1 MSLEEIR
8 KRIDAIDTE
17 IIQLLNERARAAME
31 VGKIKDQSNAHVY
44 APAREKQIFDRIAG
58 ENTGPLSADALKSIY
73 KEIISASRSLEK
85 PLTVTYLGPRATF
98 THLAALQKFGSSTT
112 YVSARTISDVFMEV
126 QKGRAD
132 YGVVPIENST
142 DGIVS
147 YTLDM
152 FMESDLKIFSEVMLE
167 VSQNLMAKGR
177 LEDIRKVYSHPQA
190 LGQCRKWLEANLPHA
205 EPVAASSTSQAA
217 ELAEKDPSAAAIA
230 NELAS
235 EIYHLNLLVRR
246 IEDCPNNFTRFLVIG
261 HSMAERGSHDKTSIM
276 FSIKHRAGALSEVLK
291 RFSAHGINLTRIE
304 SRPSRQRAWEYVFFV
319 DLEGHTD
326 DPSIAQALEEAAEC
340 CIFLKNLG
348 SYPSGE

>member
-8 KRIDAIDTE
+8 KKIDHIDTE
-17 IIQLLNERARAAME
+17 IIRLLNERARAAME
-31 VGKIKDQSNAHVY
+31 IGKIKDQANAHIY
-44 APAREKQIFDRIAG
+44 APAREKQIFDKITLK
-58 ENTGPLSADALKSIY
+58 NPGPLSNDALKSIY

-98 THLAALQKFGSSTT
+98 THLAAQQKFGSSTT
-112 YVSARTISDVFMEV
+112 YLPARTISDVFNDV

-167 VSQNLMAKGR
+167 VSQNLMSR
-177 LEDIRKVYSHPQA
+177 SQLQDIKKVYSHPQA
-190 LGQCRKWLEANLPHA
+190 LGQCRKWLEANLPQA
-205 EPVAASSTSQAA
+205 ELIATSSTTQAA
-217 ELAEKDPSAAAIA
+217 ELAEKDADAAAIA

-246 IEDCPNNFTRFLVIG
+246 IEDSPNNFTRFLVIG
-261 HSMAERGSHDKTSIM
+261 HSMAERGEHDKTSVM
-276 FSIKHRAGALSEVLK
+276 FSIKHQAGALSEVLK
-291 RFSAHGINLTRIE
+291 RFSLHRINLTRIE

-319 DLEGHTD
+319 DLEGHID
-326 DPSIAQALEEAAEC
+326 DLPVAQALAEAAEC
-340 CIFLKNLG
+340 CIFLKSLG